1 MTGLGRPVL
10 VFRVGEWRFGLE
22 AAAVESVV
30 QMVEITPL
38 PEGPAAVDGV
48 IDAGGEIVPVASIRR
63 RFGLPHR
70 ACDPADYLVFANMA
84 KRRVALAAEEI
95 IEVREVGE
103 DWVDK
108 EEIGLGA
115 EPIAGVVRA
124 SDGLIVIQDLDAFL
138 SPAEEEQLNKALSS
152 HH

>member
-1 MTGLGRPVL
+1 MTRQGCPIL

-38 PEGPAAVDGV
+38 PEAPGAVDGV
-48 IDAGGEIVPVASIRR
+48 IDASGKIVPVVSIRR
-63 RFGLPHR
+63 RFRLPER
-70 ACDPADYLVFANMA
+70 PSDPDDYLILARMA
-84 KRRVALAAEEI
+84 KRLVALAAEEI
-95 IEVREVGE
+95 FEVRETGR

-108 EEIGLGA
+108 EEIGLAA

-124 SDGLIVIQDLDAFL
+124 PDGLIVIQDLDNFL
-138 SPAEEEQLNKALSS
+138 FPAEEVQLEKALSK
-152 HH
+152 HD